1 MMSLADITLF
11 LDDMDFLSRAVIMAI
26 AVAVPLALLS
36 PFLVLKGWALMGDA
50 ISHAV
55 FPGVVLAYVL
65 GIPYA
70 IGAFCAGMFSA
81 VAIGFVKN
89 NSRIRQDSAMGIVFA
104 GMFGLGLVFYVK
116 IQTAV
121 HLEHILFGDMLG
133 AAGEDIMLAA
143 AIALVVAVAVCLKW
157 KDFLLHAF
165 DPVQA
170 VVSGLPVNVLYY
182 GLLALISLAIVGA
195 LQAVGFILPVAML
208 IAPGAIA
215 FLLSRRFSAML
226 IVSLAVAVLCSVLG
240 VYIATVLDS
249 APAPTIVLLLTIV
262 FLFVF
267 AFVSLRQHGY
277 FFKGRT

>member
-1 MMSLADITLF
+1 MSFAAITLF

-50 ISHAV
+50 ISHAI
-55 FPGVVLAYVL
+55 FPGVVLAYII
-65 GIPYA
+65 GIPYV
-70 IGAFCAGMFSA
+70 IGAFCAGMFA
-81 VAIGFVKN
+81 AAAIGFVKN
-89 NSRIRQDSAMGIVFA
+89 NSRIRHDTAMGIVFA

-116 IQTAV
+116 IQTAI
-121 HLEHILFGDMLG
+121 HLDHILYGDMLG
-133 AAGEDIMLAA
+133 AAGADIMLAA
-143 AIALVVAVAVCLKW
+143 GIALVIVMVIGLKW

-165 DPVQA
+165 DPIQA
-170 VVSGLPVNVLYY
+170 VVAGLRVTLLHY

-208 IAPGAIA
+208 IAPGAIS
-215 FLLSRRFSAML
+215 FLLSRRFSTML
-226 IVSLAVAVLCSVLG
+226 IISLAVAAVCSVLG

-249 APAPTIVLLLTIV
+249 APAPTIVLLLAIV
-262 FLFVF
+262 FLIVF
-267 AFVSLRQHGY
+267 AYASLRQHGY